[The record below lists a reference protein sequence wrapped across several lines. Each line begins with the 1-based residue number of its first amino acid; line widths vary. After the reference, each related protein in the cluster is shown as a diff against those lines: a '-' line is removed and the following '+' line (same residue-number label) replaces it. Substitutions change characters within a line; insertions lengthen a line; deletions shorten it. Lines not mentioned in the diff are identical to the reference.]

1 MRRPVVA
8 LVTLCVAGFLGSC
21 GAERPPTSSPEAER
35 SPIAV
40 QMEALQLAQI
50 SHRISLVGT
59 VTARSEA
66 VISAKLLSYIR
77 SIAVQE
83 GDRVSAGQTVVVLDD
98 RELRARLDAAQAS
111 QAEAE
116 SAILAAGHGIASAR
130 TQLQLAEITHQRFE
144 DLLAK
149 ESVSRQE
156 FDEVDARLKSARA
169 AVELA
174 RSAKSQAEA
183 KRGQAGAGIAQAKV
197 MLSYAVLATPV
208 VGVITERMAE
218 PGDLASPG
226 TPLLRIEETAAYRL
240 EVAAPESRLGHLRAG
255 QQLPVAIDVLGAA
268 GPSEGRIIEIVPAVD
283 RRSRTFMV
291 KIQLP
296 PSPSIR
302 SGLYGRAFLAG
313 SPRDILTVPA
323 SSVQERGQLRTVF
336 IVQDGRARRRLL
348 TVGERREG
356 RYEVLSGLEAGDRV
370 VLEPGR
376 VQDGNPV
383 ESAAGSNDR
392 AGESGS

>member
-1 MRRPVVA
+1 VRRLVVA
-8 LVTLCVAGFLGSC
+8 FVTLSVAGVLSSC
-21 GAERPPTSSPEAER
+21 GAERPPASSPEAER
-35 SPIAV
+35 SPIV
-40 QMEALQLAQI
+40 VKTEALQLAQI
-50 SHRISLVGT
+50 SDRISLVGT

-66 VISAKLLSYIR
+66 VVSAKLLSYIR

-83 GDRVSAGQTVVVLDD
+83 GDRVSAGQTLVVLDD

-116 SAILAAGHGIASAR
+116 SAILAAGHGIAAAGS
-130 TQLQLAEITHQRFE
+130 QLHLAEITHQRFE

-169 AVELA
+169 ALELA
-174 RSAKSQAEA
+174 RSAKSQADA
-183 KRGQAGAGIAQAKV
+183 KRAQAEAGITQAEV
-197 MLSYAVLATPV
+197 MLSYAVLAAPLA
-208 VGVITERMAE
+208 GVITERMAE

-240 EVAAPESRLGHLRAG
+240 EVAAPESQLANLRAG

-268 GPSEGRIIEIVPAVD
+268 GPSEGRIVEIVPAVD
-283 RRSRTFMV
+283 RRSRTFTV

-296 PSPSIR
+296 PSPAIR
-302 SGLYGRAFLAG
+302 SGLYGRAFLPG
-313 SPRDILTVPA
+313 SPRETLTVPA

-348 TVGERREG
+348 TVGERTEG

-370 VLEPGR
+370 VIEPGR

-383 ESAAGSNDR
+383 ESPAGSNDR